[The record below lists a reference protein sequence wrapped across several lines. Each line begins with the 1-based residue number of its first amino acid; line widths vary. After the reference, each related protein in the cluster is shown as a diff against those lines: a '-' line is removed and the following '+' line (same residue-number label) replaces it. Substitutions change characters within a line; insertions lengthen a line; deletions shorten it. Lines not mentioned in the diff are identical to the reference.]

1 MNRRE
6 IKIFIYMSL
15 VELTGLLGCI
25 WYSYLH
31 KGSAPLGAGVLG
43 MLLLAC
49 SFTGSMMGLFARKQF
64 RDSRNYV
71 CKICSAVHMLVCIGF
86 LALYMMG
93 IFLS

>member
-1 MNRRE
+1 MNRKE

-15 VELTGLLGCI
+15 VEPVGLLGCI

-31 KGSAPLGAGVLG
+31 KGTAPLAAGILG

-49 SFTGSMMGLFARKQF
+49 SFTGSMMGFFARKQF

-71 CKICSAVHMLVCIGF
+71 GKICSAVHMLVCIGF
-86 LALYMMG
+86 LTLYMMG
-93 IFLS
+93 LFLS